1 MEFNFD
7 ELKNQYKNGMLKD
20 NLDCKNYILKYLFPL
35 LNCTHAL
42 VENNEVTIIQKDT
55 MNEVYLPRFP
65 KDIKTWYK
73 TDTTPKKL
81 ICDIHKPQIGLNY
94 INVAK
99 SLKHESVKY
108 KSFSKIIHSKVDM
121 MLQYVREV
129 WANNNDTVY
138 EYIIKWL
145 ANMVK
150 GNKNKSCLYAKASQ
164 GVGKSTLIEFLRDHV
179 IGLPL
184 TCKGKTDHLK
194 GQHNLQLLG
203 RVLVYFE
210 EL

>member
-1 MEFNFD
+1 
-7 ELKNQYKNGMLKD
+7 
-20 NLDCKNYILKYLFPL
+20 
-35 LNCTHAL
+35 
-42 VENNEVTIIQKDT
+42 

-81 ICDIHKPQIGLNY
+81 ICDIHKPQIGVNY

-99 SLKHESVKY
+99 TLKYERVEY

-210 EL
+210 ELQIFNEKEWYAIDSELKDLITDSYASYTDKYEKRFEAENINNYMIVTT

>member
-1 MEFNFD
+1 
-7 ELKNQYKNGMLKD
+7 
-20 NLDCKNYILKYLFPL
+20 
-35 LNCTHAL
+35 
-42 VENNEVTIIQKDT
+42 
-55 MNEVYLPRFP
+55 
-65 KDIKTWYK
+65 
-73 TDTTPKKL
+73 
-81 ICDIHKPQIGLNY
+81 
-94 INVAK
+94 
-99 SLKHESVKY
+99 
-108 KSFSKIIHSKVDM
+108 M

-150 GNKNKSCLYAKASQ
+150 GNKNKSCLNAKASQ

-210 EL
+210 EQQIFNDEGVPHFCCLRLMFMLTGGFEI